1 MEHDH
6 DVHWL
11 RRMHSEPMSIA
22 RCRELLGPEAD
33 GLSDVE
39 VDQIRR
45 HADVMAHVV
54 VEIFLEQ
61 RGSQG

>member
-6 DVHWL
+6 DVH
-11 RRMHSEPMSIA
+11 SEPISIA
-22 RCRELLGPEAD
+22 RCRELLGHEANS
-33 GLSDVE
+33 LSDVE

-61 RGSQG
+61 RAPQE

>member
-6 DVHWL
+6 DVH
-11 RRMHSEPMSIA
+11 SEPISIA
-22 RCRELLGPEAD
+22 RCRELLGPEANS
-33 GLSDVE
+33 LSDVQ

-54 VEIFLEQ
+54 VEIFVEQ
-61 RGSQG
+61 RAPQE